1 MTKGRSKKD
10 DVPRYESE
18 QTTEGASSRNAIL
31 DRYGLAASSG
41 AADSSEQEMLT
52 WEAAQEGKLAAEAE
66 AQQALQAGTRL
77 HPSKV
82 VLSALAHNPY
92 NPREELTNLDETA
105 GSLKERGQLQPLAV
119 VTRAAF
125 LGAHPDQ
132 ASVLGEVT
140 YVVIDG
146 NRRLAAAALAGLDEL
161 RIDVNDSLAAT
172 AADVLESALIAN
184 VHREDVAPLDQAH
197 AIQQLVDTHGQ
208 QKTVAARLGKSAAW
222 VSQRLALLNL
232 AEDLQEKVGGE
243 LTVKDARRIGGLP
256 AEQQREEATK
266 AVNRVKSPR
275 KPRRA
280 AVPQKAAAPAPAD
293 PAVPAQQTA
302 GMGGSDRVNPVNRE
316 QTANLSTTD
325 EAGSAQAATDPLDA
339 FDWDSPFWFDQQ
351 LRKRM
356 STENRGKL
364 VYLLQGDADDGA
376 D

>member
-10 DVPRYESE
+10 DVPRYKSE
-18 QTTEGASSRNAIL
+18 PTTEGASTRNAIL

-41 AADSSEQEMLT
+41 AADSSEQEMLA

-82 VLSALAHNPY
+82 ALSALAHNPY
-92 NPREELTNLDETA
+92 NPREELTNLDEMA

-184 VHREDVAPLDQAH
+184 VHREDVAPLDQAK
-197 AIQQLVDTHGQ
+197 ALQELVGVHGTQ
-208 QKTVAARLGKSAAW
+208 GKVAKRLGKTPAW
-222 VSQRLALLNL
+222 VSQRLALLGL
-232 AEDLQEKVGGE
+232 TPELQEQVETGGLKVE
-243 LTVKDARRIGGLP
+243 PARRIGRMP
-256 AEQQREEATK
+256 KEKQAAEAQKTVN
-266 AVNRVKSPR
+266 AVKTPRPR
-275 KPRRA
+275 KPKGAEQTPTASTVNAVNTPVAESDPTA
-280 AVPQKAAAPAPAD
+280 AVGA
-293 PAVPAQQTA
+293 T
-302 GMGGSDRVNPVNRE
+302 VNGVN
-316 QTANLSTTD
+316 TPPDLSLPW
-325 EAGSAQAATDPLDA
+325 SDPL
-339 FDWDSPFWFDQQ
+339 WFDQQ
-351 LRKRM
+351 LRKHM
-356 STENRGKL
+356 SEENRNRL
-364 VYLLQGDADDGA
+364 VWLLQASDED
-376 D
+376 